1 MTHNPI
7 TQEIR
12 EIRHQLAAR
21 QGNDVHR
28 IGEELRRRQKESGRR
43 VVRLPKRD
51 PEVPS
56 LNHRLHAIDGEAVS
70 ANPESTL
77 LGE

>member
-12 EIRHQLAAR
+12 EIRHQLAAQ

-28 IGEELRRRQKESGRR
+28 IGEELRRRLHWRRCRPLGLVGAFPRPGDIKGR
-43 VVRLPKRD
+43 
-51 PEVPS
+51 
-56 LNHRLHAIDGEAVS
+56 
-70 ANPESTL
+70 
-77 LGE
+77 